1 MSAKGSFPTNLALS
15 MIIILLSSVC
25 HLGHSES
32 SVNRLSYI
40 LLVWL
45 IQKMSK
51 QNLKIFLFHG
61 FMAREHMQRH
71 WLHYLAELGYPNV
84 ELYGHLPSAKKIAKQ
99 IINLNQ
105 SKKQKIVLIGYSQGG
120 FQAVKVAQALKRLQY
135 PVDLLVT
142 IAAGGKG
149 RLLPKQWGY
158 NPRQIPENVLKSL
171 NFFSLSDH
179 LGADRC
185 YRDNLIQSSSDHQS
199 IENIIFDRSAQVGH
213 IELSRCYPKQRIHHL
228 VKQHLISRIEKEL
241 FSLESSRNFNSVNRI
256 ATDRELM

>member
-1 MSAKGSFPTNLALS
+1 M
-15 MIIILLSSVC
+15 
-25 HLGHSES
+25 
-32 SVNRLSYI
+32 
-40 LLVWL
+40 
-45 IQKMSK
+45 
-51 QNLKIFLFHG
+51 
-61 FMAREHMQRH
+61 
-71 WLHYLAELGYPNV
+71 
-84 ELYGHLPSAKKIAKQ
+84 
-99 IINLNQ
+99 
-105 SKKQKIVLIGYSQGG
+105 
-120 FQAVKVAQALKRLQY
+120 AQALKRLQY

-241 FSLESSRNFNSVNRI
+241 FSLESSSNFNSVNRI
-256 ATDRELM
+256 AADRELI

>member
-15 MIIILLSSVC
+15 MIIILLSSAC

-51 QNLKIFLFHG
+51 QNLKIVLFHG

-84 ELYGHLPSAKKIAKQ
+84 ELYGHLPSAKKITKQ
-99 IINLNQ
+99 IIDLNQ

-171 NFFSLSDH
+171 NFFSLSDP

-185 YRDNLIQSSSDHQS
+185 YRDNLIQSSRDHQS

-241 FSLESSRNFNSVNRI
+241 FSLESSSNFNSVNRI
-256 ATDRELM
+256 AADRELI